1 MKDNKFCTYNYIDF
15 PIVEVKFYTEFVSDK
30 NFTEFLQEWN
40 KIYNNKKDFIF
51 FFDTRE
57 CGSILFKYIRQF
69 ADFIKELKK
78 RKKQYLQKSI
88 IIIESKVVSLLLKML
103 LFFQRPVA
111 PIYVVKDFNTG
122 ENLIQKFLEN
132 NDNLEDIQYT
142 YISN

>member
-1 MKDNKFCTYNYIDF
+1 
-15 PIVEVKFYTEFVSDK
+15 
-30 NFTEFLQEWN
+30 
-40 KIYNNKKDFIF
+40 
-51 FFDTRE
+51 
-57 CGSILFKYIRQF
+57 
-69 ADFIKELKK
+69 
-78 RKKQYLQKSI
+78 
-88 IIIESKVVSLLLKML
+88 ML

>member
-57 CGSILFKYIRQF
+57 CGSVDLKYIRQF

-78 RKKQYLQKSI
+78 REKQFLQKSV
-88 IIIESKVVSLLLKML
+88 IIIESKIVSILLKVL
-103 LFFQRPVA
+103 LFFQKPVA
-111 PIYVVKDFNTG
+111 PIYVIKDFETG
-122 ENLIQKFLEN
+122 EKLIQKFLEN